1 MGAGALAI
9 RVSRGWR
16 PGREAGDWEAAMDRS
31 RAVGSGR
38 WLAGCSRLP
47 TPAARPPPGSLAGR
61 GQRGWFGPGTVSAS
75 RACSFSLSVAAAP
88 LGNVKINKGLCS
100 LLWGLF
106 VCFSSIF

>member
-47 TPAARPPPGSLAGR
+47 APCRSPSAGLPCGARAERLVWARYCLRVP
-61 GQRGWFGPGTVSAS
+61 
-75 RACSFSLSVAAAP
+75 SVLLLP
-88 LGNVKINKGLCS
+88 LGSCRSFGKRED
-100 LLWGLF
+100 
-106 VCFSSIF
+106 